1 MRIYFFA
8 DLCKNHRLLKKL
20 RFKSWVFVVFQGRL
34 RRWWLYRDLVQF
46 GHNFEQSCLP
56 PMICPWSAC
65 DRPYIYRGPRWK
77 CAKKFVLVKIFRFCK
92 NSEKAPK
99 TNEKCSFLI
108 LFCLRKNVFFI
119 EQRRQKC
126 IQKCEN
132 FPNFNWFSP
141 SVGKGGIKKKPHTRI
156 GGKRRKRGL
165 RREET

>member
-1 MRIYFFA
+1 MYAKVPLHFWA
-8 DLCKNHRLLKKL
+8 PP
-20 RFKSWVFVVFQGRL
+20 

-46 GHNFEQSCLP
+46 GHNFEKFCLP

-77 CAKKFVLVKIFRFCK
+77 CAKNFVLVKIFRFCK

-99 TNEKCSFLI
+99 TNEKCSFLM
-108 LFCLRKNVFFI
+108 LFCLRKDVFFI

-132 FPNFNWFSP
+132 LPNFNWFSP
-141 SVGKGGIKKKPHTRI
+141 SVGKGGIKKKPHTSNGCRFA
-156 GGKRRKRGL
+156 KFVDTAENQPEDVYL
-165 RREET
+165 SSTT